1 MRYTAPVTRTR
12 GAGGRKRRGPSSPRA
27 PEASAATRDALVAAA
42 IELFAEKGLDAPS
55 LDEICARAGFTRG
68 AFYVY
73 FKDREELIGA
83 TLQAQ
88 TEGLLALLF
97 ADSEEPDG
105 LRLTIERFAEA
116 MASGLYPPP
125 GGIRLHHLLTACARS
140 TEVRERQQAI
150 NQEAIDRMAKLV
162 HRGQHEGRVRQDVE
176 PSRVSTLLLSLFE
189 GLQVLGDVGTAFDP
203 RALSREL
210 LKLLAP
216 PPP

>member
-1 MRYTAPVTRTR
+1 
-12 GAGGRKRRGPSSPRA
+12 
-27 PEASAATRDALVAAA
+27 VAAA

-83 TLQAQ
+83 TIQAQ
-88 TEGLLALLF
+88 TEGAMALLF

-116 MASGLYPPP
+116 MASGIYPPP
-125 GGIRLHHLLTACARS
+125 GGIRLHHLLAACARS
-140 TEVRERQQAI
+140 TEVRARQQAI

-162 HRGQHEGRVRQDVE
+162 RRGQHEGRVRQDVE
-176 PSRVSTLLLSLFE
+176 PSRVSTLLLSLTE
-189 GLQVLGDVGTAFDP
+189 GLQVLGDVGTPFDP
-203 RALSREL
+203 RALSGEL

-216 PPP
+216 PPGGWGEGRHGVREG